1 MFSKRAIMN
10 SNLKNSL
17 HSGGYLVKESS
28 LSTSE
33 SYLWQY
39 VQEHASEIV
48 NTSIIELSEKAN
60 VSTATIVRTM
70 KKMGYSGYTPF
81 RQEAI
86 RKLSNQEQDFKV
98 LKETDHEFVK
108 LSL

>member
-1 MFSKRAIMN
+1 MTEA
-10 SNLKNSL
+10 
-17 HSGGYLVKESS
+17 

-33 SYLWQY
+33 KYLWQY
-39 VQEHASEIV
+39 VQEHSDDIV
-48 NTSIIELSEKAN
+48 NISIVELSEKAN

-86 RKLSNQEQDFKV
+86 RKLTNKKQDFKV
-98 LKETDHEFVK
+98 LKETKSV
-108 LSL
+108 